1 MNTEASCKLNLG
13 FILDESGS
21 ISTSQ
26 FRKETDFVRKLTTPF
41 LIGVDNT
48 RVSVITYSSNVRFHF
63 QFRDYQGYDKTGLH
77 NALRSLYRKGRFTS
91 STLTPKPGKQVCNS
105 FY

>member
-1 MNTEASCKLNLG
+1 MDLG

-26 FRKETDFVRKLTTPF
+26 FRKETDFVRMLTTPF

-48 RVSVITYSSNVRFHF
+48 RVSIITYSSNVRFHF

-77 NALRSLYRKGRFTS
+77 NALGSLYRKGTFA
-91 STLTPKPGKQVCNS
+91 
-105 FY
+105 FYVFLFLIRKISKAHFFKIVAEIMV